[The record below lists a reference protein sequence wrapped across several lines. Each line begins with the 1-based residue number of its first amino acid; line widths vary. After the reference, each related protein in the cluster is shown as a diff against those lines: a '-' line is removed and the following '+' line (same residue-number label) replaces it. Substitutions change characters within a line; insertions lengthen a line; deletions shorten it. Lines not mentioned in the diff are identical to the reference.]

1 MLSYILNGFYLIIW
15 SALLIHCL
23 HQRRFYPII
32 GRGWGTKILWLL
44 TFIFFNPFLSLLYIA
59 FAVLLHPRKVEE
71 NSKPINMG
79 SIVVIACI
87 VLVLVVF
94 ELPLGGSKT
103 EPVVTIKSSEIDDPA
118 NNRKKFSGFEP
129 VLGVIKAT
137 NKVQTYSST
146 STGADAKVNMRN
158 IMLICHN
165 PHRLIDRAAREFQ
178 KSLASLPYVE
188 TVTYYSY
195 GTRPESGGL
204 LPDVFIV
211 IDMPEFSESNL
222 LNSRNLQATIEWQ
235 AGSLMSG
242 NLSCSFDDDSCSIV
256 RFSIESELNHVSKM
270 TGIESPQARY
280 KLEAK
285 SISGELIQSIKKQ
298 FENLLDKYGR
308 LPQLP
313 DTLYGTYR
321 KSPEFSFISN
331 DNIRQH
337 ISGSGLLTDNDTV
350 WQFTDERQTEE
361 ALEAYRDELSSLG
374 WTANNRDREDLEMQN
389 GNERI
394 HIYRQKRHDV
404 KPGLVVSGDIKK
416 STPEVPMIAH
426 YQSRWTEERTRE
438 VMDWL
443 LDSNDVDLKT
453 LLIFEKNFRTP
464 QQRERLCSLIE
475 QSPVPTLDGY
485 LVLARFRADHNE
497 REKGCEMLMLAR
509 AMQYAEK
516 GNNVKAQGIENL
528 AKKLGDE
535 SLTEAPI
542 SDEIFR
548 KTGFINAEEID
559 GQISVKRN
567 LDEPLLFYRH
577 LDDGELHTITLRV
590 IRSQEPLPMRSYRLL
605 TVEKRKGSS
614 SSVEEDGKMEPNGT
628 WIAKFYLQSFAN
640 EGKSIHLKIVS
651 LVDERFCFIV
661 TNE

>member
-1 MLSYILNGFYLIIW
+1 
-15 SALLIHCL
+15 
-23 HQRRFYPII
+23 
-32 GRGWGTKILWLL
+32 
-44 TFIFFNPFLSLLYIA
+44 
-59 FAVLLHPRKVEE
+59 
-71 NSKPINMG
+71 
-79 SIVVIACI
+79 
-87 VLVLVVF
+87 
-94 ELPLGGSKT
+94 
-103 EPVVTIKSSEIDDPA
+103 
-118 NNRKKFSGFEP
+118 
-129 VLGVIKAT
+129 
-137 NKVQTYSST
+137 
-146 STGADAKVNMRN
+146 
-158 IMLICHN
+158 
-165 PHRLIDRAAREFQ
+165 
-178 KSLASLPYVE
+178 
-188 TVTYYSY
+188 
-195 GTRPESGGL
+195 
-204 LPDVFIV
+204 
-211 IDMPEFSESNL
+211 
-222 LNSRNLQATIEWQ
+222 
-235 AGSLMSG
+235 
-242 NLSCSFDDDSCSIV
+242 
-256 RFSIESELNHVSKM
+256 
-270 TGIESPQARY
+270 
-280 KLEAK
+280 
-285 SISGELIQSIKKQ
+285 
-298 FENLLDKYGR
+298 
-308 LPQLP
+308 
-313 DTLYGTYR
+313 
-321 KSPEFSFISN
+321 
-331 DNIRQH
+331 
-337 ISGSGLLTDNDTV
+337 
-350 WQFTDERQTEE
+350 
-361 ALEAYRDELSSLG
+361 
-374 WTANNRDREDLEMQN
+374 
-389 GNERI
+389 
-394 HIYRQKRHDV
+394 
-404 KPGLVVSGDIKK
+404 
-416 STPEVPMIAH
+416 MIAH

-516 GNNVKAQGIENL
+516 GNNVKAQEIENL